1 MKKFILLTFG
11 FLAFAFYEMSGG
23 SDFEPLSVKMAR
35 IDAGAA
41 IATQTAENEAPETET
56 EIVAVVPALS
66 APKPAAIRAKPVDT
80 TPPGFEDTVT
90 RVSLN
95 LTTLNRAAETSIEP
109 AKIEAASAVPT
120 NVGSVT
126 SSATTPA
133 IIPSLIVP
141 DDPGIVE
148 TVAVE
153 APIIG
158 EIRSVTGNRVNVR
171 GGPGTSYGVVNKLVL
186 GDNVEVLS
194 DNGDG
199 WVLMRP
205 LAGGPEGWMADFLL
219 SES

>member
-41 IATQTAENEAPETET
+41 IATQTAENEAPETE
-56 EIVAVVPALS
+56 IVAVVPALS
-66 APKPAAIRAKPVDT
+66 APKPAAIKAKPVDT

-95 LTTLNRAAETSIEP
+95 LTTLNRAAEASIEL
-109 AKIEAASAVPT
+109 AKTEAASAVPT

-186 GDNVEVLS
+186 GDSVEVLS